1 MFEFLVER
9 CPKSAFV
16 HPLFYPLFILLVYNS
31 GTSYSRNVNYIVF
44 FMRLTRMQL
53 YKYFNQ
59 DWHVFHDLGA
69 YMDLCNY
76 TQTY

>member
-1 MFEFLVER
+1 MFGFLVER
-9 CPKSAFV
+9 CPKLAFV
-16 HPLFYPLFILLVYNS
+16 RPLFYLLFILLIYNS
-31 GTSYSRNVNYIVF
+31 GTHSRNVNYIVF
-44 FMRLTRMQL
+44 FMSLTRMQL

-69 YMDLCNY
+69 YMDLCSY